1 MFIDLKLKKTHFSWS
16 CVQEKI
22 DNHLSQNSEASYE
35 ISPNDPVG
43 VLFGKEHAG
52 RVRVLGIG
60 AVPTLIFKDTTT
72 RLSGMDFASSSSA
85 PSYEEMQK
93 KLESM
98 ESEVKEVAI
107 VKSQMKALAAYC
119 TALLGGKVPD
129 DLVGLFSSSSQ
140 QVYR

>member
-1 MFIDLKLKKTHFSWS
+1 MFIVLKLKKTHFSWS

-22 DNHLSQNSEASYE
+22 DNNLSQNLEASYE

-43 VLFGKEHAG
+43 LVFGKEHDG

-72 RLSGMDFASSSSA
+72 RLSGMDFASSSNA
-85 PSYEEMQK
+85 PSYEELQK
-93 KLESM
+93 KVERM
-98 ESEVKEVAI
+98 ESELKDVSI

-119 TALLGGKVPD
+119 TAQFGGKIPD
-129 DLVGLFSSSSQ
+129 DLVGLFASSSQ
-140 QVYR
+140 QVYH